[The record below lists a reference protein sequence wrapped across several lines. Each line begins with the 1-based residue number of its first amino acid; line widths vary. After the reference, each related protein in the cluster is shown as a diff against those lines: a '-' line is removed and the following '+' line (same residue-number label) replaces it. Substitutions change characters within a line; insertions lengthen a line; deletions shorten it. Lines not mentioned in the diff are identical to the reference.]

1 MEKEN
6 IIFLLLYKHLGK
18 LGELDIEAVNVA
30 FSQHLLVFPK
40 VFWSSYN
47 SIESRKHGFVQ
58 DMANTP
64 ESLGELQ
71 STWVKFRR
79 RISIFALAYRYK
91 FAGIDRCKTSRC

>member
-1 MEKEN
+1 MIETLFFKGYCLMEKEN
-6 IIFLLLYKHLGK
+6 IFLLLYKHLGK
-18 LGELDIEAVNVA
+18 LGALDIEAVNVA

-58 DMANTP
+58 DTANTP

-71 STWVKFRR
+71 NT
-79 RISIFALAYRYK
+79 
-91 FAGIDRCKTSRC
+91 

>member
-18 LGELDIEAVNVA
+18 LGELDIEAVNIA
-30 FSQHLLVFPK
+30 FSQHLLVF
-40 VFWSSYN
+40 WSSYI

-64 ESLGELQ
+64 ESLRELQ
-71 STWVKFRR
+71 ST
-79 RISIFALAYRYK
+79 
-91 FAGIDRCKTSRC
+91 